1 MLETVGVGAGAE
13 LADGAGAGAVLGGA
27 SVADLD
33 GAAAAAVWLAFA
45 VGWAPAWVPAW
56 GAGRAL
62 ACGLPDA
69 VGLARLG

>member
-45 VGWAPAWVPAW
+45 VGWAPAWGP
-56 GAGRAL
+56 GRAL

-69 VGLARLG
+69 VGRTRLG